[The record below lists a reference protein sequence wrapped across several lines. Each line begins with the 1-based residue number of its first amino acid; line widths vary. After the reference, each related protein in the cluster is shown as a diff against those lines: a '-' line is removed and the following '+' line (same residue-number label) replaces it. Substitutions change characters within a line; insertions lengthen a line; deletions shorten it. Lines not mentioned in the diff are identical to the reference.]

1 MPIRPAGFGAKRR
14 VIEVCGSAAAP
25 HASLDADS
33 IIAEAPDPVFVSDL
47 EGKILQANDAVFRL
61 LGFRRDDVLEESL
74 SRFMS
79 LEESREFT
87 AALREVVE
95 RGVMRHVV
103 LNLRSASGEVIAS
116 SLNAS
121 ALRDPDGRP
130 IGVIGILHDMREYAQ
145 VVHDLERSKS
155 ELQEKILDLE
165 KLEDVVVGRERRA
178 KKLER
183 TVEQRTRD
191 LQEANK
197 IIRSRLRWLTATNQ
211 QLENL
216 VQQIG
221 QAADSA
227 FPILIEG
234 ETGTGKE
241 LVARAIHQLS
251 ARREQPFV
259 AIDCSAKSGTAIQ
272 AALFGCE
279 RQEGGFQRAGGG
291 SLFLDEIV
299 SLPLPMQS
307 QIVRAIQERQV
318 QPLGSKT
325 PVQVDVRAIAA
336 SSVSFELAVRVGWFR
351 QDVYCGL
358 NEVVITLPPLRER
371 DDILHLAK
379 DFVADASMEFGR
391 PCREISAAAAQV
403 LLRHS
408 WPGNVR
414 ELRNVMRRAT
424 LLASDVIEQGHLSLL
439 DGSRVSTRRSGP
451 TAIGPSLKEIAEA
464 AAEDA
469 ERQAIRQALQACKG
483 NKTEAARRL
492 RTDYKTLHL
501 KIKQHGIDAGR
512 FKKLRAL

>member
-1 MPIRPAGFGAKRR
+1 MYSNVNDNYHFFLFFFFSSRR
-14 VIEVCGSAAAP
+14 RHTRLQGDWSSDVCS
-25 HASLDADS
+25 
-33 IIAEAPDPVFVSDL
+33 SDL
-47 EGKILQANDAVFRL
+47 
-61 LGFRRDDVLEESL
+61 
-74 SRFMS
+74 
-79 LEESREFT
+79 
-87 AALREVVE
+87 
-95 RGVMRHVV
+95 
-103 LNLRSASGEVIAS
+103 
-116 SLNAS
+116 
-121 ALRDPDGRP
+121 
-130 IGVIGILHDMREYAQ
+130 
-145 VVHDLERSKS
+145 
-155 ELQEKILDLE
+155 
-165 KLEDVVVGRERRA
+165 
-178 KKLER
+178 
-183 TVEQRTRD
+183 
-191 LQEANK
+191 
-197 IIRSRLRWLTATNQ
+197 IRSPLRWLTAPNQ
-211 QLENL
+211 QLEQL

-221 QAADSA
+221 RAADSLL
-227 FPILIEG
+227 PILIEG

-241 LVARAIHQLS
+241 LVARAIHQLG

-512 FKKLRAL
+512 FKKVRAS